1 MEDLYAEHDKAIDKL
16 LLMKAEVKTR
26 LVKTL
31 KNSSDSIDSMLKA
44 IPDMDSIYRLEQAIN
59 YSIGVLKDDI
69 TYLELNA
76 QNEKEKEKEIE
87 IHGEKQETE

>member
-16 LLMKAEVKTR
+16 LLIKAEVKTR

-59 YSIGVLKDDI
+59 YSIGVLQDDI
-69 TYLELNA
+69 TYLELDA

-87 IHGEKQETE
+87 VKKENENV

>member
-1 MEDLYAEHDKAIDKL
+1 MEDLYAEHDKAIDRL

-31 KNSSDSIDSMLKA
+31 KNSSGSIDSMLKA
-44 IPDMDSIYRLEQAIN
+44 IPDMDSICRLEQAIN

-87 IHGEKQETE
+87 AKKENENV

>member
-1 MEDLYAEHDKAIDKL
+1 MEDLYAEHDKAIDRL

-59 YSIGVLKDDI
+59 YSIGVLQDDI
-69 TYLELNA
+69 TYLELDA

-87 IHGEKQETE
+87 VKKENENV